1 MDKPFTTVTKSIRE
15 LVLNPLLMSTNDIIN
30 FVNLAAFADL
40 KYSGCE
46 LNEADNSLITYIYTD
61 GDLTVEVTKNNKLIS
76 ETTLVKICI
85 ENIVVRFWA
94 INS

>member
-1 MDKPFTTVTKSIRE
+1 MNKPFTKTVESIRK
-15 LVLNPLLMSTNDIIN
+15 LVLNPLLLPTNDIIN
-30 FVNLAAFADL
+30 LVNFAAYADL

-46 LNEADNSLITYIYTD
+46 LNEADSRLITHIYTD